1 VTITGEDH
9 SEAFTPRQDMVGR
22 PKTAPAGAATGAQP
36 GVGVRVRPCGVGGQA
51 EPDGPSTAAAAAAT
65 SAAVAA
71 TNSAALGRRRA
82 RGDGHR
88 TVRVDLRLNVDEA
101 GALQQAAERTGMTR
115 AGYAAA
121 AALAAAGG
129 IRAPRALL
137 AADVRNSELLGAL
150 VAARFELAKVGVN
163 LNQLARAANID
174 GTVLPE
180 QLREVL
186 ARVDAGVRLL
196 DARTVQAVSG
206 AAR

>member
-1 VTITGEDH
+1 MTLTGEEH
-9 SEAFTPRQDMVGR
+9 SAGEGRRQDMVGR
-22 PKTAPAGAATGAQP
+22 PKAAPAGAATGAQP
-36 GVGVRVRPCGVGGQA
+36 GVGVGVRPCGVGGQA
-51 EPDGPSTAAAAAAT
+51 EPDGPSTATSAAAAT
-65 SAAVAA
+65 
-71 TNSAALGRRRA
+71 TSAALGRRRA

-88 TVRVDLRLNVDEA
+88 TVRVDLRLNADEA

-137 AADVRNSELLGAL
+137 AAEVRNSELLGAL

-163 LNQLARAANID
+163 LNQLARSANID

>member
-1 VTITGEDH
+1 MTSTGEDH
-9 SEAFTPRQDMVGR
+9 SAGKGRRQDMVGR
-22 PKTAPAGAATGAQP
+22 PKAAPAGAATGAQP
-36 GVGVRVRPCGVGGQA
+36 GVGVGVRPCGVGGQA
-51 EPDGPSTAAAAAAT
+51 EPDGPSTATAT
-65 SAAVAA
+65 SSAAS
-71 TNSAALGRRRA
+71 NSAALGRRRA

-88 TVRVDLRLNVDEA
+88 TVRVDLRLNADEA

-163 LNQLARAANID
+163 LNQLARSANID

-180 QLREVL
+180 QLRGVL

>member
-1 VTITGEDH
+1 MTSTGDEH
-9 SEAFTPRQDMVGR
+9 SAGFGRRQDMVGR
-22 PKTAPAGAATGAQP
+22 PKAAPAGAAAGAQP
-36 GVGVRVRPCGVGGQA
+36 GVGVGVRPCGVGGQA

-65 SAAVAA
+65 
-71 TNSAALGRRRA
+71 NSAVLGRRRA

-88 TVRVDLRLNVDEA
+88 TVRVDLRLNAGEA

-129 IRAPRALL
+129 LRAPRALL
-137 AADVRNSELLGAL
+137 AAEVRNSELLGAL

-163 LNQLARAANID
+163 LNQLARSANID

-180 QLREVL
+180 QLRGVL
-186 ARVDAGVRLL
+186 GRVDAGVRLL

>member
-1 VTITGEDH
+1 
-9 SEAFTPRQDMVGR
+9 MVGR
-22 PKTAPAGAATGAQP
+22 PKAAPAGAATGAQP
-36 GVGVRVRPCGVGGQA
+36 GVGVGVRPCGVGGQA
-51 EPDGPSTAAAAAAT
+51 EPDGPSTATSAAASAAAT
-65 SAAVAA
+65 SAV
-71 TNSAALGRRRA
+71 LGRRRA

-88 TVRVDLRLNVDEA
+88 TVRVDLRLNADEA

-129 IRAPRALL
+129 LRAPRALL

-163 LNQLARAANID
+163 LNQLARSANID

-180 QLREVL
+180 QLRGVL

-196 DARTVQAVSG
+196 DARTVQVVSG

>member
-1 VTITGEDH
+1 MTLTGEEH
-9 SEAFTPRQDMVGR
+9 SAGEGRRRDMVGR
-22 PKTAPAGAATGAQP
+22 PKAAPVGDATGAQP

-51 EPDGPSTAAAAAAT
+51 EPDGPSTATATSAAAAT
-65 SAAVAA
+65 S
-71 TNSAALGRRRA
+71 SAALGRRRA

-88 TVRVDLRLNVDEA
+88 TVRVDLRLNADEA

-121 AALAAAGG
+121 APLAAAGG

-163 LNQLARAANID
+163 LNQLARSANID

>member
-1 VTITGEDH
+1 VTLTGEDH

-22 PKTAPAGAATGAQP
+22 PKAAPAGAARGAQP
-36 GVGVRVRPCGVGGQA
+36 GVGVGVRPCGVGGQA
-51 EPDGPSTAAAAAAT
+51 EPDGPSTAT
-65 SAAVAA
+65 SAA
-71 TNSAALGRRRA
+71 TTSAVLGRRRA

-88 TVRVDLRLNVDEA
+88 TVRVDLRLNADEA

-137 AADVRNSELLGAL
+137 AAEVRNSELLGAL

-180 QLREVL
+180 QLSEVL